1 MWCQWSSTLGSS
13 AGARTLP
20 GPIRADIRHAVS
32 KSEGR
37 RQLPTIPDH
46 TAQRERRAGRNRRL
60 QAAPISLNGKIV
72 NDPAN
77 PVAALPARASVTTPK
92 GLPTDPQTG
101 HVATAPAGQ
110 LRIVMAGALLAMV
123 LAALDQN
130 IVNTAL
136 PRMAADLGGMSHLSW
151 VVTAFM
157 LTATTTTPLYGKLS
171 DLYGRRLLFFVAI
184 VVFLAGSLLCGAA
197 RSMGQIIAFRAIQ
210 GLGAGGLLT
219 LAQAAIGDVVSPRDR
234 PRYQGLF
241 TGTFAL
247 SSVAGP
253 LLGGLI
259 TSALSWRWVFYVNL
273 PVGALALAMIAI
285 GLRTPPSRKARSI
298 DFAGALLL
306 AGATAALLL
315 LLAWGGDEFP
325 WASRDS
331 MGLLATTATLIAL
344 FIWWEGRA
352 AEPLIRL
359 PLFRNRVYA
368 RGVAVGGMMTFAML
382 GSTVFLPLYFQLVL
396 GMNPAVA
403 GAMMLPQ
410 VVGMLLTSVIGG
422 RIVAKLGRNRPF
434 LLAGLGLEAI
444 ALASLAVFAFIG
456 ASPAI
461 FLISM
466 GALGLGMGMGMPN
479 LTTAVQNAVSHREL
493 GAATGAMS
501 FVRAL
506 GGALGVAASGTI
518 MSTRLAD
525 AFAAAGLDVRALT
538 ARSMALF
545 HFTLAQQAAVSA
557 AYRTALTGCF
567 LLSGVVMTLA
577 FILVLGLPE
586 ILLRSEIEET
596 SAV

>member
-1 MWCQWSSTLGSS
+1 
-13 AGARTLP
+13 
-20 GPIRADIRHAVS
+20 
-32 KSEGR
+32 
-37 RQLPTIPDH
+37 
-46 TAQRERRAGRNRRL
+46 
-60 QAAPISLNGKIV
+60 
-72 NDPAN
+72 
-77 PVAALPARASVTTPK
+77 
-92 GLPTDPQTG
+92 
-101 HVATAPAGQ
+101 
-110 LRIVMAGALLAMV
+110 MAGALLAMV

-136 PRMAADLGGMSHLSW
+136 PRMASDLGGMSHLSW

-171 DLYGRRLLFFVAI
+171 DIYGRRMLFFVAI
-184 VVFLAGSLLCGAA
+184 VIFLLGSLLCGAA

-210 GLGAGGLLT
+210 GLGAGGLLV

-273 PVGALALAMIAI
+273 PVGALALVMIAI

-298 DFAGALLL
+298 DYAGALLL

-315 LLAWGGDEFP
+315 LLAWGGVEFP

-331 MGLLATTATLIAL
+331 VGLVAMTATLIAL
-344 FIWWEGRA
+344 FIWREGRA
-352 AEPLIRL
+352 PEPLIRL
-359 PLFRNRVYA
+359 PLFRNRVFA

-396 GMNPAVA
+396 GMDPAVA

-434 LLAGLGLEAI
+434 LLAGLGLEAV
-444 ALASLAVFAFIG
+444 ALGSLAAFAFIG
-456 ASPAI
+456 APTTI

-466 GALGLGMGMGMPN
+466 AALGLGMGMGMPN
-479 LTTAVQNAVSHREL
+479 LTTAVQNAVAHREL

-501 FVRAL
+501 FVRSL

-518 MSTRLAD
+518 MSTRLAG
-525 AFAAAGLDVRALT
+525 AFATAGLDMRALT
-538 ARSMALF
+538 AHRMALVQ
-545 HFTLAQQAAVSA
+545 FTAAQQAAVGT

-577 FILVLGLPE
+577 FVLVLGLPE
-586 ILLRSEIEET
+586 ITLRSEIEET
-596 SAV
+596 SAA